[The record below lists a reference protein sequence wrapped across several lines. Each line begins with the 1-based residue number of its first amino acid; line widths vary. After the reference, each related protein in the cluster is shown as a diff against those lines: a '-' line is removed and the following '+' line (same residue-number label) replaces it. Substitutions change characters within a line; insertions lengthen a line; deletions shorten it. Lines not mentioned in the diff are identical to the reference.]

1 MQIYVKSANLVIL
14 QSIPSCLSNIHHEKG
29 WCDFKHLLSR
39 YNDFNWGLIQKEKQ
53 IHITN
58 NIYNKSKNENKLPPR
73 PLKIVQPYLKK
84 LFQSSSSRTLF
95 LKNQWKKMKVSIITI
110 HFHWDQYE
118 KSLPSLKDQTSQQ
131 SCIGTSS
138 LKSKV

>member
-1 MQIYVKSANLVIL
+1 M
-14 QSIPSCLSNIHHEKG
+14 
-29 WCDFKHLLSR
+29 
-39 YNDFNWGLIQKEKQ
+39 EKQ

-73 PLKIVQPYLKK
+73 PLQIVQLYLKK

-110 HFHWDQYE
+110 YFHWDQYE
-118 KSLPSLKDQTSQQ
+118 KSLRSLKDQTSQQ
-131 SCIGTSS
+131 SCI
-138 LKSKV
+138 